1 MKFTVALKRLTDLI
15 ISLFLLIL
23 LSPILILCTLFIKL
37 GDKGPIFYK
46 QQRVGLNGSFFEILK
61 FRSMSVNENREI
73 GQTFNT
79 DPEITWIG
87 RLMRRTKIDE
97 LPQLI
102 NVVKG
107 DMGLVG
113 PRPCLIITYEEMPE
127 WAKERFK
134 VRPGMTGLAQING
147 NIFLSWEERWK
158 YDIQY
163 VKTLSILNDIKI
175 VFKTILVVIF
185 GEDKFKKDLK

>member
-23 LSPILILCTLFIKL
+23 LSPILILCTLSIKL
-37 GDKGPIFYK
+37 GGKGPIFYK
-46 QQRVGLNGSFFEILK
+46 QQRVGLNGCFFEILK

>member
-1 MKFTVALKRLTDLI
+1 MKFTVASKRLTDLI

-46 QQRVGLNGSFFEILK
+46 QQRVGLNGCFFEILK

-79 DPEITWIG
+79 DPEVTWIG

-163 VKTLSILNDIKI
+163 VKNLSILNDIKI

>member
-185 GEDKFKKDLK
+185 GEDKFKKDVK

>member
-46 QQRVGLNGSFFEILK
+46 QQRVGLNGCFFEILK

-113 PRPCLIITYEEMPE
+113 PRPCLMITYEEMPE

>member
-46 QQRVGLNGSFFEILK
+46 QQRVGLNGSLFEILK
-61 FRSMSVNENREI
+61 FRSMNVNENRSI
-73 GQTFNT
+73 RQTFNT
-79 DPEITWIG
+79 DPEVTWIG
-87 RLMRRTKIDE
+87 KVMRRTKIDE

>member
-46 QQRVGLNGSFFEILK
+46 QQRVGLNGCFFEILK

-163 VKTLSILNDIKI
+163 VKNLSILNDIKI

>member
-15 ISLFLLIL
+15 ISLLLLIL
-23 LSPILILCTLFIKL
+23 LSPILILCTLSIKL

-87 RLMRRTKIDE
+87 RVMRRTKIDE

-185 GEDKFKKDLK
+185 GEDKFKKGLK

>member
-1 MKFTVALKRLTDLI
+1 MKFTVALKRLTDII

-23 LSPILILCTLFIKL
+23 LSPILILCTLSIKL
-37 GDKGPIFYK
+37 GGKGPIFYK
-46 QQRVGLNGSFFEILK
+46 QQRVGLNGSLFEILK

-79 DPEITWIG
+79 DPEVTRIG

-113 PRPCLIITYEEMPE
+113 PRPCLIITYKEMPE

-185 GEDKFKKDLK
+185 GEDKFKKDVK

>member
-1 MKFTVALKRLTDLI
+1 
-15 ISLFLLIL
+15 
-23 LSPILILCTLFIKL
+23 
-37 GDKGPIFYK
+37 
-46 QQRVGLNGSFFEILK
+46 
-61 FRSMSVNENREI
+61 MSVNENREI

-113 PRPCLIITYEEMPE
+113 PRPCLMITYEEMPE

-134 VRPGMTGLAQING
+134 VLPGMTGLAQING
-147 NIFLSWEERWK
+147 NIF
-158 YDIQY
+158 
-163 VKTLSILNDIKI
+163 
-175 VFKTILVVIF
+175 
-185 GEDKFKKDLK
+185 

>member
-46 QQRVGLNGSFFEILK
+46 QQRVGLNGCFFEILK

-113 PRPCLIITYEEMPE
+113 PRPCLMITYEEMPE

-163 VKTLSILNDIKI
+163 VKNLSILNDIKI

>member
-46 QQRVGLNGSFFEILK
+46 QQRVGLNGCFFEILK

-73 GQTFNT
+73 SQTFNT
-79 DPEITWIG
+79 DPEVTWIG
-87 RLMRRTKIDE
+87 RVMRRTKIDE

-113 PRPCLIITYEEMPE
+113 PRPCLTITYKEMPE

-185 GEDKFKKDLK
+185 GEDKFKKDVK

>member
-15 ISLFLLIL
+15 ISLLLLIL
-23 LSPILILCTLFIKL
+23 LSPILILCTLSIKL

>member
-46 QQRVGLNGSFFEILK
+46 QQRVGLNGCLFEILK
-61 FRSMSVNENREI
+61 FRSMTVNENREI

-79 DPEITWIG
+79 DPEVTWIG
-87 RLMRRTKIDE
+87 KVMRRTKIDE

-185 GEDKFKKDLK
+185 GEDKFKKDVK

>member
-46 QQRVGLNGSFFEILK
+46 QQRVGLNGCFFEILK

-113 PRPCLIITYEEMPE
+113 PRPCLMITYEEMPE

-175 VFKTILVVIF
+175 VFKTILVVVF
-185 GEDKFKKDLK
+185 GEDKFKKDVK

>member
-46 QQRVGLNGSFFEILK
+46 QQRVGLNGCLFEILK
-61 FRSMSVNENREI
+61 FRSMTVNENRSI
-73 GQTFNT
+73 RQTFNT
-79 DPEITWIG
+79 DPEVTWIG
-87 RLMRRTKIDE
+87 KVMRRTKIDE

-147 NIFLSWEERWK
+147 NIFLRWEERWK

>member
-113 PRPCLIITYEEMPE
+113 PRPCLMITYEEMPE

>member
-46 QQRVGLNGSFFEILK
+46 QQRVGLNGCFFEILK

>member
-46 QQRVGLNGSFFEILK
+46 QQRVGLNGCFFEILK

-79 DPEITWIG
+79 DPEVTWIG

-163 VKTLSILNDIKI
+163 VKNLSILNDIKI

>member
-46 QQRVGLNGSFFEILK
+46 QQRVGLNGCFFEILK

-79 DPEITWIG
+79 DPEVTWIG

-147 NIFLSWEERWK
+147 NIFLRWEERWK

>member
-15 ISLFLLIL
+15 ISLLLLIL
-23 LSPILILCTLFIKL
+23 LSPILILCTLSIKL

-185 GEDKFKKDLK
+185 GEDKFKKVVK

>member
-46 QQRVGLNGSFFEILK
+46 QQRVGLNGSLFEILK
-61 FRSMSVNENREI
+61 FRSMTVNENRSI
-73 GQTFNT
+73 RQTFNT
-79 DPEITWIG
+79 DPEVTWIG
-87 RLMRRTKIDE
+87 KVMRRTKIDE

-163 VKTLSILNDIKI
+163 VKNLSILNDIKI

>member
-1 MKFTVALKRLTDLI
+1 MKFTVALKRLTDII

-23 LSPILILCTLFIKL
+23 LSPILILCTLSIKL
-37 GDKGPIFYK
+37 GGKGPIFYK
-46 QQRVGLNGSFFEILK
+46 QQRVGLNGSLFEILK

-79 DPEITWIG
+79 DPEVTRIG

-185 GEDKFKKDLK
+185 GEDKFKKDVK

>member
-15 ISLFLLIL
+15 ISLLLLIL
-23 LSPILILCTLFIKL
+23 LSPILILCTLSIKL

-185 GEDKFKKDLK
+185 GEDKFKKGLK

>member
-46 QQRVGLNGSFFEILK
+46 QQRVGLNGCFFEILK

-79 DPEITWIG
+79 DPEVTWIG

-147 NIFLSWEERWK
+147 NIFLRWEERWK

-185 GEDKFKKDLK
+185 GEDKFKKDVK

>member
-46 QQRVGLNGSFFEILK
+46 QQRVGLNGCFFEILK

-113 PRPCLIITYEEMPE
+113 PRPCLMITYEEMPE

-134 VRPGMTGLAQING
+134 VRPGMTGLAQIDG

-175 VFKTILVVIF
+175 VFKTILVVVF

>member
-46 QQRVGLNGSFFEILK
+46 QQRVGLNGCFFEILK

-185 GEDKFKKDLK
+185 GEDKFKKDVK

>member
-46 QQRVGLNGSFFEILK
+46 QQRVGLNGCFFEILK

-79 DPEITWIG
+79 DPEVTWIG

>member
-1 MKFTVALKRLTDLI
+1 
-15 ISLFLLIL
+15 
-23 LSPILILCTLFIKL
+23 L

>member
-46 QQRVGLNGSFFEILK
+46 QQRVGLNGCFFEILK

-79 DPEITWIG
+79 DPEVTWIG

-147 NIFLSWEERWK
+147 NIFLRWEERWK

-175 VFKTILVVIF
+175 VFKTILVVVF
-185 GEDKFKKDLK
+185 GEDKFKKDVK

>member
-15 ISLFLLIL
+15 ISLLLLIL
-23 LSPILILCTLFIKL
+23 LSPILILCTLSIKL

-185 GEDKFKKDLK
+185 GEDKFKKDVK

>member
-46 QQRVGLNGSFFEILK
+46 QQRVGLNGSLFEILK
-61 FRSMSVNENREI
+61 FRSMNVNENRSI
-73 GQTFNT
+73 RQTFNT
-79 DPEITWIG
+79 DPEVTWIG
-87 RLMRRTKIDE
+87 KVMRRTKIDE

-163 VKTLSILNDIKI
+163 VKNLSILNDIKI

>member
-46 QQRVGLNGSFFEILK
+46 QQRVGLNGCFFEILK

-79 DPEITWIG
+79 DPEVTWIG

-185 GEDKFKKDLK
+185 GEDKFKKDVK

>member
-46 QQRVGLNGSFFEILK
+46 QQRVGLNGSLFEILK
-61 FRSMSVNENREI
+61 FRSMNVNENRSI
-73 GQTFNT
+73 RQTFNT
-79 DPEITWIG
+79 DPEVTWIG
-87 RLMRRTKIDE
+87 KVMRRTKIDE

-163 VKTLSILNDIKI
+163 VKNLSILNDIKI

-185 GEDKFKKDLK
+185 GEDKFKKDVK

>member
-15 ISLFLLIL
+15 ISLLLLIL
-23 LSPILILCTLFIKL
+23 LSPILILCTLSIKL

-113 PRPCLIITYEEMPE
+113 PRPCLIITYDEMPE

-185 GEDKFKKDLK
+185 GEDKFKKDVK

>member
-46 QQRVGLNGSFFEILK
+46 QQRVGLNGCFFEILK

-73 GQTFNT
+73 SQTFNT

>member
-1 MKFTVALKRLTDLI
+1 MKFTVALKRLTDII

-23 LSPILILCTLFIKL
+23 LSPILILCTLSIKL

-46 QQRVGLNGSFFEILK
+46 QQRVGLNGSLFEILK
-61 FRSMSVNENREI
+61 FRSMNVNENREI

-79 DPEITWIG
+79 DPEVTWIG

-163 VKTLSILNDIKI
+163 VKNLSILNDIKI

-185 GEDKFKKDLK
+185 GEDKFKKDVK

>member
-1 MKFTVALKRLTDLI
+1 MKFTVALKRLTDLM

-23 LSPILILCTLFIKL
+23 LSPILILCTLSIKL

-79 DPEITWIG
+79 DPEVTWIG

-185 GEDKFKKDLK
+185 GEDKFKKGLK

>member
-46 QQRVGLNGSFFEILK
+46 QQRVGLNGCFFEILK

-79 DPEITWIG
+79 DPEVTWIG

-163 VKTLSILNDIKI
+163 VKNLSILNDIKI

-185 GEDKFKKDLK
+185 GEDKFKKDVK

>member
-46 QQRVGLNGSFFEILK
+46 QQRVGLNGSLFEILK
-61 FRSMSVNENREI
+61 FRSMNVNENRSI
-73 GQTFNT
+73 RQTFNT
-79 DPEITWIG
+79 DPEVTWIG
-87 RLMRRTKIDE
+87 KVMRRTKIDE

-113 PRPCLIITYEEMPE
+113 PRPCLMITYEEMPE